1 MILLQQ
7 VSNRKENVML
17 EEKLKLIRKHDQKGR
32 IRVMIIGLGSVGI
45 IF

>member
-1 MILLQQ
+1 
-7 VSNRKENVML
+7 ML